1 MHGQRRLGIIIGL
14 LLALIAA
21 VPALAQ
27 EGEPSCVNEA
37 NGQPAV
43 QVSQEGQSD
52 FVVTGCNFGA
62 GEAVTVSARLKQGEG
77 EWVSLDAAQAHADA
91 DGAFEARISGPAD
104 GLDFAS
110 GYQIE
115 VTARGASGNSAE
127 TGMAAIAGGGI
138 PPQDLPE
145 TGGGGTAG
153 SESGAYRLVG
163 LTGLVLTLGALA
175 VRQISAHR

>member
-1 MHGQRRLGIIIGL
+1 MHGQRRLGIIVGL

-27 EGEPSCVNEA
+27 EGEPSCADEA

-52 FVVTGCNFGA
+52 FVVTGCNFQA
-62 GEAVTVSARLKQGEG
+62 GEAVTISARLRQGEG
-77 EWVSLDAAQAHADA
+77 EWVQLDAAQVHADSE
-91 DGAFEARISGPAD
+91 GTLEATIAGPAD

-115 VTARGASGNSAE
+115 VTAEGSSGSSAE

-145 TGGGGTAG
+145 TGGGGA
-153 SESGAYRLVG
+153 SGGISVVYLLTTVTLLVAALGGIGARRLI
-163 LTGLVLTLGALA
+163 
-175 VRQISAHR
+175 VR

>member
-27 EGEPSCVNEA
+27 EGEPSCTEGA

-43 QVSQEGQSD
+43 QVSQVGQSD
-52 FVVTGCNFGA
+52 FVVAGCNFRA
-62 GEAVTVSARLKQGEG
+62 GEAVRIGARLKQGDAN
-77 EWVSLDAAQAHADA
+77 WVQLSAVQAHADA
-91 DGAFEARISGPAD
+91 DGAFEATISGPAD

-115 VTARGASGNSAE
+115 VIAEGANGSSAQ
-127 TGMAAIAGGGI
+127 TGMAAIAGGGM

-145 TGGGGTAG
+145 TGGGGA
-153 SESGAYRLVG
+153 SGGTPWVYLLTTVTVLVA
-163 LTGLVLTLGALA
+163 TLGGIGARRLIA
-175 VRQISAHR
+175 R